1 LGGFRIKIA
10 ALFYG
15 ILTAVSI
22 IWIYISQDSLST
34 LYIYNNNF
42 FKDLPTMIQL
52 LISAVTGIS
61 FGLLISKL
69 SKFLVFKFPWAKNL
83 HIEFRGVLGSLTSSD
98 VMAFSLF
105 SAIGEE
111 IFFRGLIFSTTGIII
126 SSLIFGLLHIGPSK
140 KFLPWPFQAIIM
152 GFSFAFLY
160 ILTGTILTPI
170 LAHFVINYQNLHFI
184 NSYDPSIKLP
194 KSFKQSGSEI

>member
-1 LGGFRIKIA
+1 
-10 ALFYG
+10 
-15 ILTAVSI
+15 
-22 IWIYISQDSLST
+22 
-34 LYIYNNNF
+34 
-42 FKDLPTMIQL
+42 MIQL